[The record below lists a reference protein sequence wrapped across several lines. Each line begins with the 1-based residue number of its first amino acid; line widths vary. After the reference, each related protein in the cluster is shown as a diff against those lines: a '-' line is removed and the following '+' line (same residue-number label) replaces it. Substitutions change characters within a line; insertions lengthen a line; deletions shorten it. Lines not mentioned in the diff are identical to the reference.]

1 MVAYMV
7 IRAQITDPEKF
18 ANYGKSAAKLV
29 EKFGGNY
36 EVMRPSQDILLEGE
50 SELNMKLV
58 ISKWPSI
65 DTALAFWNSP
75 EYSEIKKLRENA
87 GTVIVRLVEGTS

>member
-1 MVAYMV
+1 MAAYMV
-7 IRAQITDPEKF
+7 ISAQITDPEKF
-18 ANYGKSAAKLV
+18 SNYGKSAAKLV
-29 EKFGGNY
+29 EIFGGNY
-36 EVMRPSQDILLEGE
+36 EVMRPPQDILLEGE
-50 SELNMKLV
+50 SEPDMKLV

-87 GTVIVRLVEGTS
+87 GTVTVRLVEATS

>member
-1 MVAYMV
+1 MAAYMV

-18 ANYGKSAAKLV
+18 ANYGKSAAILV

-50 SELNMKLV
+50 SEPHMKLV

-65 DTALAFWNSP
+65 DIALAFWNSP
-75 EYSEIKKLRENA
+75 EYLEIKKLRENA
-87 GTVIVRLVEGTS
+87 GTVTVRLVEATS

>member
-1 MVAYMV
+1 MV

-36 EVMRPSQDILLEGE
+36 EVMRPPRYTLEGE
-50 SELNMKLV
+50 VEQNMKLV

-75 EYSEIKKLRENA
+75 EYLESKVKRKCWYGNCQAAEATARCPQN
-87 GTVIVRLVEGTS
+87 

>member
-1 MVAYMV
+1 MV

-18 ANYGKSAAKLV
+18 VNYGKSAAKLV

-50 SELNMKLV
+50 NEPNIKLV

-75 EYSEIKKLRENA
+75 EYSEIKLLRENA
-87 GTVIVRLVEGTS
+87 GTVTVRLVEATS